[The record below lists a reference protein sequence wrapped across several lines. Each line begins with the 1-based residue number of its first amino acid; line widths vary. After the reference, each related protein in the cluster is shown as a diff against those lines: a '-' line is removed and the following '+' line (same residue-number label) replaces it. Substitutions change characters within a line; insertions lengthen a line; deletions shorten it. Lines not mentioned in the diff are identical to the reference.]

1 MLILSHS
8 FVANAKRCLF
18 PASPAAYSLLS
29 LRVCPVS
36 GARGIVAPVSPPAVF
51 CCNLN
56 LQLHQC
62 GELHRNFFR
71 IGMPLAFDVHVAS
84 SFIRP
89 PTRYASASSAPTS
102 SNSCQVKGC
111 TRTVLVITVP
121 SFSASEFLRKDSV
134 VVMPVVLRSML
145 AFLVFPRLNLTVFLS
160 VALKWSRPRQAD
172 LLSTYR

>member
-8 FVANAKRCLF
+8 FVPTPSDVSFLRAQQRTHSSVFACVPSPEHGVLWPPFHFQLSSAVISTSNYINAVSCTGTF
-18 PASPAAYSLLS
+18 SASG
-29 LRVCPVS
+29 CPS
-36 GARGIVAPVSPPAVF
+36 RLM
-51 CCNLN
+51 CM
-56 LQLHQC
+56 LH
-62 GELHRNFFR
+62 L
-71 IGMPLAFDVHVAS
+71 AS
-84 SFIRP
+84 SDLQR
-89 PTRYASASSAPTS
+89 
-102 SNSCQVKGC
+102 VKGC